1 MLKKAVGVV
10 VAVVSLVGIGLFAN
24 FKIRDNKK
32 EFDSGNNL
40 DDDLNNE
47 KSNEKEWEEIIKA
60 KIETEIEEN
69 FKKMYNKS
77 INWIK

>member
-10 VAVVSLVGIGLFAN
+10 LAVVSLVGIGLFAN

-47 KSNEKEWEEIIKA
+47 KSNEKEWKEIKA

-69 FKKMYNKS
+69 LKK
-77 INWIK
+77 IL